1 MADSAL
7 NDPHIVLLD
16 EVAAANGETKTSV
29 VAIAYRDA
37 KGIVLFLN
45 ISAVANTPT
54 VDVKLQAYDEI
65 SGSFIDVPG
74 ASFPQKTGTGLS
86 MLTVYPGITASA
98 NVAVSQPL
106 PHVFQVVAVIG
117 NAGGDTATFT
127 VSGVLIR

>member
-1 MADSAL
+1 MADTAL
-7 NDPHIVLLD
+7 HDPNIILLNK
-16 EVAAANGETKTSV
+16 VASPNGQTDTSV
-29 VAIAYRDA
+29 VAVNFRDA

-45 ISAVANTPT
+45 ISAIGASPT
-54 VDVKLQAYDEI
+54 VDVKLQAYDEV

-86 MLTVYPGITASA
+86 MLTLYPGITASA

-117 NAGGDTATFT
+117 NAGGDTATYT
-127 VSGVLIR
+127 VSGVLLQ